1 MRAVFYCA
9 TENFVFL
16 VTVSVPCFFV
26 FFFFVSL
33 NEDISCI
40 SVWDCNLVCVRCTQ
54 LKVLW
59 SGTRSCIGISV
70 SDVICKYTFSAVKF
84 SFFNLIF
91 LGFYSTFLKCS
102 SLLCILFFMVPL
114 ILSNLFFGCS
124 LIFFFFFFLRL
135 TFPFCKSSL
144 SVYFAITSAWIQIY
158 HYQPVVLWGTD
169 KCFHILHPGHSN
181 SVCGVFPS
189 NLYIF
194 THFICVSLW
203 RMLASTTDACNFSIV
218 WPQCQHVTE
227 M

>member
-1 MRAVFYCA
+1 M
-9 TENFVFL
+9 
-16 VTVSVPCFFV
+16 S
-26 FFFFVSL
+26 
-33 NEDISCI
+33 
-40 SVWDCNLVCVRCTQ
+40 
-54 LKVLW
+54 
-59 SGTRSCIGISV
+59 SV
-70 SDVICKYTFSAVKF
+70 SIRLV
-84 SFFNLIF
+84 
-91 LGFYSTFLKCS
+91 
-102 SLLCILFFMVPL
+102 
-114 ILSNLFFGCS
+114 LSNLPSLTLYFWGFILPFLSAPASCVSSSLWCLLSYPTFF
-124 LIFFFFFFLRL
+124 LDVHWFFFFFFSLRL

-144 SVYFAITSAWIQIY
+144 SVYFAVTSAWIQIY

-189 NLYIF
+189 NLYVF